1 MNLQTREENSM
12 KIWIF
17 IALFFFLLIVLTY
30 INYKINNEFKIET
43 SWLALSLAPVVIWL
57 VTTQQLS
64 EFSGFGL
71 AFKLNKVTSTPVSL
85 QVDGNAIKPEKIS
98 RDEKGGVGKIKIFK
112 RNRVEAIT
120 LVVGKRGYYANQA
133 IENYL
138 EELTPL
144 SFFKYV
150 LFEDKSGEFRGIISG
165 IELLEEL
172 RTGNINLVRLIES
185 GDISSI
191 KGMSAISVPI
201 GSSKQKSLQVMDTN
215 GLSELPVVNAKKSF
229 IGVVERNKITSSIV
243 AQLVSSSNK
252 AN

>member
-1 MNLQTREENSM
+1 M

-17 IALFFFLLIVLTY
+17 IFLFFLILIVIAL

-57 VTTQQLS
+57 LTTQQLS

-71 AFKLNKVTSTPVSL
+71 AFKLKEVTSTPVSL
-85 QVDGNAIKPEKIS
+85 QVDGNAITPEKIS
-98 RDEKGGVGKIKIFK
+98 RDEKEGIGKIESFK
-112 RNRVEAIT
+112 RNRVAAIT
-120 LVVGKRGYYANQA
+120 LVVGKRGYYANRV
-133 IENYL
+133 IEKYL
-138 EELTPL
+138 KELTPL

-150 LFEDKSGEFRGIISG
+150 LFEDKSGEFKGIISG
-165 IELLEEL
+165 IKLLEEL
-172 RTGNINLVRLIES
+172 QSGSMNLVKLIES

-191 KGMSAISVPI
+191 DGISTVSVI
-201 GSSKQKSLQVMDTN
+201 SGSSKQQSLQLMDSH
-215 GLSELPVVNAKKSF
+215 GLSEIPVVNEFKVF
-229 IGVVERNKITSSIV
+229 IGVVERDKITSSIV

>member
-1 MNLQTREENSM
+1 M

-17 IALFFFLLIVLTY
+17 IASFFLILIAIAF

-57 VTTQQLS
+57 LTTQQLS

-71 AFKLNKVTSTPVSL
+71 AFKLKEVTSTPVSL
-85 QVDGNAIKPEKIS
+85 QIDGNAIKPEQIS
-98 RDEKGGVGKIKIFK
+98 RDEKEGLGKIESFK
-112 RNRVEAIT
+112 RNRVAAIT
-120 LVVGKRGYYANQA
+120 LVVGKRGYYVNRA
-133 IENYL
+133 IEKYL
-138 EELTPL
+138 KELTPF

-165 IELLEEL
+165 IKLLEEL
-172 RTGNINLVRLIES
+172 RSGGINLVKLIES

-191 KGMSAISVPI
+191 NGISAISVTL
-201 GSSKQKSLQVMDTN
+201 GSSKQKSLQVMDSN
-215 GLSELPVVNAKKSF
+215 GLSELPVVNDLKSF